1 MKKTE
6 LLLQTFSRKS
16 FVSRRPFVLSYR
28 AIKNTGLV
36 ILAFLLIPLMAE
48 AEPVQ
53 VSNPDIVREIQ
64 DQFAEFQDPMLL
76 VAKRSKRKRQ
86 RKRINPLTK
95 AFELVRQKKY
105 QASSILLYKLARG
118 SRYKKK
124 RSQIKYILG
133 LMLIKMEL
141 YQVAAFVF
149 YDVISGEI
157 RSGRTSKYLRQSLSK
172 LSFLSNILDSDVLL
186 KYIISRIK
194 VKDFPHEQKDLFY
207 YRLGELRL
215 KEKRYSQAARIFK
228 RVDSSSPVY
237 TKALYKTGLAYSK
250 GRKAT
255 KALSVFQ
262 SLYEMS
268 KNQGVTDDNRVN
280 ALLSI
285 ARVYY
290 QNKKWDKAI
299 EYYRFIPR
307 DTWQWHNSLFE
318 QSWAMLRSG
327 RYFRSALSNFH
338 TLHSSY
344 YEDRYAPESLLLR
357 SMVYLFICRYDEMGK
372 VLKLFDKIYRPVTLT
387 VRNFSKT
394 TSEKSYFD
402 EIIKADTIK
411 QALRDRSGGKKKT
424 TLKNQLPKLVLNDIL
439 DKPSIRSNLNYI
451 KALEMEV
458 LKMKELSSSWRTSSI
473 GLYSRRVL
481 DKRIRNT
488 RTVIG
493 KQVRNQLRRIQSE
506 LKDFFEQSDFLKF
519 EMVSAKKEN
528 LRKKLIG
535 KGFRSQ
541 VTEKENRDFFIAN
554 GYEYWPYNGEYWLD
568 ELGNYH
574 YVGTQACE

>member
-1 MKKTE
+1 MRNMEWVPWNFFNKK
-6 LLLQTFSRKS
+6 F
-16 FVSRRPFVLSYR
+16 PVLSSHV
-28 AIKNTGLV
+28 IKKPG
-36 ILAFLLIPLMAE
+36 IFLAFLFMPFVVGAE
-48 AEPVQ
+48 
-53 VSNPDIVREIQ
+53 NPNLEITREIQ
-64 DQFAEFQDPMLL
+64 DQFTQLKAPMFV
-76 VAKRSKRKRQ
+76 VAKRGKKGRRQ
-86 RKRINPLTK
+86 RKRVNLLHK

-118 SRYKKK
+118 SRYKEQ

-157 RSGRTSKYLRQSLSK
+157 RSGHTSKYLRQSLSK
-172 LSFLSNILDSDVLL
+172 LSFLSNVLDSDVLL
-186 KYIISRIK
+186 KYVISRIK

-215 KEKRYSQAARIFK
+215 KEKRYNQAARIFK
-228 RVDSSSPVY
+228 RVDSKSPVY
-237 TKALYKTGLAYSK
+237 TKALYKTGLSYSK
-250 GRKAT
+250 GRKAA
-255 KALSVFQ
+255 KAMAAFQ
-262 SLYEMS
+262 LLYEMS
-268 KNQGVTDDNRVN
+268 KDRGITGNNRVN
-280 ALLSI
+280 ALLSM

-307 DTWQWHNSLFE
+307 DTWQWHDSLFE

-372 VLKLFDKIYRPVTLT
+372 VLNLFDKIYRPVT
-387 VRNFSKT
+387 
-394 TSEKSYFD
+394 SEVQGFLKVKSENNYFD
-402 EIIKADTIK
+402 ELVKADTIK
-411 QALRDRSGGKKKT
+411 QTTRNKKGVMKKT
-424 TLKNQLPKLVLNDIL
+424 TLKTRLPKVILNEII
-439 DKPSIRSNLNYI
+439 DKPNIRSNMSYI
-451 KALEMEV
+451 KALESEV
-458 LKMKELSSSWRTSSI
+458 LKMRQLSSGWKTSSI
-473 GLYSRRVL
+473 GLYAQRVL

-493 KQVRNQLRRIQSE
+493 KQVRNQLRRIHSE

-535 KGFRSQ
+535 KGLQKSQ
-541 VTEKENRDFFIAN
+541 VTEHENRDFFVAN
-554 GYEYWPYNGEYWLD
+554 GYEYWPYKGEYWLD

-574 YVGTQACE
+574 YVGMQACE